1 MQYILSHYVLIQY
14 KLVQGAQIKPSTFGH
29 GLQEFKQQFHFSL
42 DLDPANFTVLFCS
55 KHKSSPVRLAL
66 VYENLNKSLILEI

>member
-29 GLQEFKQQFHFSL
+29 GLREFKQKFHFR
-42 DLDPANFTVLFCS
+42 DLDQANFTVLFCS

-66 VYENLNKSLILEI
+66 VYENLNNSFILEI